1 MAITKA
7 QRDKAVATK
16 GSGTFPFTPESLRQQ
31 MLASAGIDEKAQ
43 SEMIK
48 EVWRGIKAGL
58 KADDVHVSV
67 VDNSVETTIVPN
79 HAARGKARDQALDIV
94 GIRAPRSNSTV
105 STRIRVNVSMP
116 EWAKPAKQQDNPAVV
131 DVTPRSVS

>member
-31 MLASAGIDEKAQ
+31 MLAKAGISEDEQAK
-43 SEMIK
+43 MVK
-48 EVWRGIKAGL
+48 DVWRGIKDGL
-58 KADDVHVSV
+58 RADDVHVSV
-67 VDNSVETTIVPN
+67 VGNEVETTIVPN
-79 HAARGKARDQALDIV
+79 HSARAKARDQALDIV

-105 STRIRVNVSMP
+105 STRIRVNVTMP
-116 EWAKPAKQQDNPAVV
+116 EWAKPAESQANPAPI